1 MCLSDHVS
9 TNQMSFVGQST
20 GSVVSSF
27 QPTVMIV
34 LSHGEGNATF
44 LCFAVVVTITESL
57 TSEVSDIS
65 TPVVD
70 IILNVR

>member
-34 LSHGEGNATF
+34 LPHGEGNATS
-44 LCFAVVVTITESL
+44 LCFAVIVTITESF
-57 TSEVSDIS
+57 TSEVSNIS
-65 TPVVD
+65 TPIVD
-70 IILNVR
+70 IVFNSG